1 MQVEQWMTRKPRTC
15 RPESSMD
22 EAAFLMWTGDCGTL
36 PVVDADHR
44 LVGMITDR
52 DLCMGAH
59 FQGKPLQELQVRNS
73 MSRSVF
79 SCRTTDQIEEVL
91 RCMGDHRVRRVPILD
106 RESKL
111 VGILSLNDLA
121 RHLMALEVGGERER
135 LTKRLIETLA
145 AICES
150 NECGEVPA
158 LAEAAIPAAAIP
170 QPSMPAHSHRAG
182 TKRRTS

>member
-15 RPESSMD
+15 RPEATMD
-22 EAAFLMWTGDCGTL
+22 EAAFLMWTGDCGIL

-73 MSRSVF
+73 MSRAVF
-79 SCRTTDQIEEVL
+79 SCRDTDSIEEAL
-91 RCMGDHRVRRVPILD
+91 RNMGDHRVRRIPVLD
-106 RESKL
+106 RESTL

-121 RHLMALEVGGERER
+121 RHLVALESGRERER
-135 LTKRLIETLA
+135 LSKRLIEALA
-145 AICES
+145 AICEVH
-150 NECGEVPA
+150 ECGDVPA
-158 LAEAAIPAAAIP
+158 PVPADLE
-170 QPSMPAHSHRAG
+170 PAQQAVVQHS
-182 TKRRTS
+182 

>member
-15 RPESSMD
+15 RPEASMD
-22 EAAFLMWTGDCGTL
+22 EAAFLMWTGDCGVL

-59 FQGKPLQELQVRNS
+59 FQGKPLQDLQVRNS

-79 SCRTTDQIEEVL
+79 SCRDTDSIEEAL
-91 RCMGDHRVRRVPILD
+91 RCMGDHRVRRVPVLD

-121 RHLMALEVGGERER
+121 RQLVALAGGRERER
-135 LTKRLIETLA
+135 LTRRLVESLA
-145 AICES
+145 AICEIH
-150 NECGEVPA
+150 ECGDVPA
-158 LAEAAIPAAAIP
+158 PLPSGLAPAAQSSTLSADA
-170 QPSMPAHSHRAG
+170 SVVGSG
-182 TKRRTS
+182 S